1 MDFIEYLFNMY
12 MGIMNSN
19 DPELKAI
26 YYMEFMAGIKLLAPI
41 EEGQLRRR
49 IFKYKGW
56 FV

>member
-41 EEGQLRRR
+41 EEG
-49 IFKYKGW
+49 
-56 FV
+56 

>member
-1 MDFIEYLFNMY
+1 MDFIEYLFSVY

-26 YYMEFMAGIKLLAPI
+26 YYMEFMAGMKLLSSV